1 MPSGGRSSS
10 AEASSVR
17 SRQAVRLSSGSTSV
31 SQAVSPTRHMPAD
44 ATSRTGMLLPVISRN
59 RCKDGL
65 FPSEGREFEPRPPL
79 WKASLDTTS
88 SRPRRSWGSSARP
101 PRSRDAAIF
110 LTAAFTGLRREEP
123 VALRWRD
130 VDFAGFLIR
139 VRAIHTHEALTTPK
153 SGRVRPVPTALGVA
167 ARLVRL
173 RQRGVRSATRTRP
186 CRGRA
191 AATLDGSALRRR
203 YARAGLRRLPRPAPH
218 VGHQLPVFIGR
229 RPSGSG
235 PRSAARTGS

>member
-101 PRSRDAAIF
+101 SSEQGRRDLSHRRLHRPAPRGARGPALARCGLRRLLDPRSRD
-110 LTAAFTGLRREEP
+110 P
-123 VALRWRD
+123 
-130 VDFAGFLIR
+130 
-139 VRAIHTHEALTTPK
+139 H
-153 SGRVRPVPTALGVA
+153 
-167 ARLVRL
+167 AR
-173 RQRGVRSATRTRP
+173 GTDDAEVRSRP
-186 CRGRA
+186 PRA
-191 AATLDGSALRRR
+191 DGSRRR
-203 YARAGLRRLPRPAPH
+203 GEARASPSARRAVGDENQALPGP
-218 VGHQLPVFIGR
+218 
-229 RPSGSG
+229 GSG
-235 PRSAARTGS
+235 YP